1 MLKNLTKDADILND
15 NLVKVIW
22 IIVIP
27 IAITNTIDGIYGVID
42 SMFVS
47 NLGPIVTASV
57 GFVGPLQDTLTAI
70 GTGLSI
76 AGCSLVAKFIGAA
89 DMKNARKMIGQVL
102 GIGTFL
108 GFLVLLYTYVMAES
122 ILINADITPDLL
134 ETSIVYFRLTSFSV
148 MFNFMILVFLAVE
161 RAKGNTKKAITI
173 NTISLVAKI
182 FFSFLLTIV
191 FDFGLVGI
199 SMATILAKGICAL
212 IAVKEIL
219 SNKNVEYIFSVKDY
233 VFDFSLVKTLVIVAI
248 PLIIEKSLVSY
259 GFVLTNK
266 YVIGYG
272 PEVLAAYSL
281 TNKVNSVFFKLVA
294 AFGTGLSVIIA
305 QNIGAKQYGRAMAAI
320 KKSMGFG
327 LLVGLICWLVVY
339 PLRPWIADLFI
350 SDRSDPTWQH
360 IINSLGVY
368 AIAVIPWAITE
379 CTLGIFQGTGRT
391 MYNLLISLVRIYV
404 LRVPVIMVLCDPQ
417 WGLQEYGVWWA
428 MLLSNIFAAIF
439 SYILYL
445 FKKKAIFGELQQNN
459 DGNSHETITD
469 SANDTENIC
478 DDDDLDTI
486 EINENKI
493 IDKNS

>member
-1 MLKNLTKDADILND
+1 MNMLKRLTKDADILND
-15 NLVKVIW
+15 DLTKVIW

-47 NLGPIVTASV
+47 NLGSIVTASV

-76 AGCSLVAKFIGAA
+76 AGCSLIAKFIGAA

-102 GIGTFL
+102 GAGTFL
-108 GFLVLLYTYVMAES
+108 GFLVLLYTYFMAES
-122 ILINADITPDLL
+122 ILINADITEDLL
-134 ETSIVYFRLTSFSV
+134 ETSITYFRLTSFSV
-148 MFNFMILVFLAVE
+148 MFNFITLVYLAVE
-161 RAKGNTKKAITI
+161 RAKGNTKKAITL
-173 NTISLVAKI
+173 NTISLVSKI
-182 FFSFLLTIV
+182 VFSYTLTII
-191 FDFGLVGI
+191 FDFGLIGI
-199 SMATILAKGICAL
+199 SVATILAKGICAA

-219 SNKNVEYIFSVKDY
+219 SNKNVEYIFNVKDY
-233 VFDFSLVKTLVIVAI
+233 IFNFSLIKTLVIVAI

-272 PEVLAAYSL
+272 AEVLAAYSL

-305 QNIGAKQYGRAMAAI
+305 QNIGAKQYDRAMAAI

-327 LLVGLICWLVVY
+327 LLVGLACWLIVY
-339 PLRPWIADLFI
+339 PLRPWIADLFMD
-350 SDRSDPTWQH
+350 DRSNPTWQH

-391 MYNLLISLVRIYV
+391 IYNLLISLVRIYV
-404 LRVPVIMVLCDPQ
+404 LRVPVIMVLCQPQ
-417 WGLQEYGVWWA
+417 WGLEEYGVWWA
-428 MLLSNIFAAIF
+428 MLLSNIFAAVFSYTLYLIKKKSIF
-439 SYILYL
+439 SDLRQ
-445 FKKKAIFGELQQNN
+445 KESE
-459 DGNSHETITD
+459 NSHETITN
-469 SANDTENIC
+469 SAISTEN
-478 DDDDLDTI
+478 DDENMDLDTTI
-486 EINENKI
+486 TE
-493 IDKNS
+493 